1 MIPLNCKSLR
11 TTSVKSVAWVF
22 AASLREAK
30 SATATRA
37 FSARRP
43 VPVRNQAWAEAW
55 LARIRNNAAARIAL
69 DRLKSPITPTSRI
82 HLIWIDGAGKH
93 VSPAH
98 PQVEIERDDNVGARI
113 VVWQGRHGV
122 GAQHSAQS
130 RVVHREIAACL
141 RDVHVLHSAVARD
154 GEGDHAMSAAVG
166 EHARVNRVL

>member
-11 TTSVKSVAWVF
+11 TTSVKSVAWVL
-22 AASLREAK
+22 AASLCEAK

-37 FSARRP
+37 FSAPRP
-43 VPVRNQAWAEAW
+43 VPVRNQSWAEAW
-55 LARIRNNAAARIAL
+55 PARIRNNAAARIAP

-82 HLIWIDGAGKH
+82 HLTWMDGAREH

-98 PQVEIERDDNVGARI
+98 PQVEIECHDNVGARI

-122 GAQHSAQS
+122 GAKHGAQT
-130 RVVHREIAACL
+130 RVVHGEIAACL
-141 RDVHVLHSAVARD
+141 GDVHVLHSAVARD

-166 EHARVNRVL
+166 EHA